1 VASLPGPAVLSTPQ
15 NSFRARLGHSA
26 VPYLNWPSSWQAQPA
41 KGSKALPNLYIRT
54 YKVILCTEKILVKP
68 SPLTGSIQRQSIE
81 VNLMANLRE
90 LLAYNMKTQRAVL
103 GISQS
108 KLADRVNTATGYIAM
123 IELGKKFP
131 SPEMIERIAAALEME
146 GADLFTKSFPPES
159 IKNLRETILTDI
171 EIVVDRVLTDA
182 MKELER
188 NLKGKGKE

>member
-1 VASLPGPAVLSTPQ
+1 
-15 NSFRARLGHSA
+15 
-26 VPYLNWPSSWQAQPA
+26 
-41 KGSKALPNLYIRT
+41 
-54 YKVILCTEKILVKP
+54 
-68 SPLTGSIQRQSIE
+68 
-81 VNLMANLRE
+81 MANLRE

-171 EIVVDRVLTDA
+171 EIVVDRVLTDT
-182 MKELER
+182 MKKLER